1 MPQLWKTRLP
11 SVADFETLP
20 VPDQK
25 RKCRAAYTRFLRALL
40 DPASSVK
47 IRGPFVQHCTK
58 DMELTFDTFY
68 G

>member
-1 MPQLWKTRLP
+1 VPQLWKTRLP

-40 DPASSVK
+40 DPGSSVK

-58 DMELTFDTFY
+58 DMELTFATFY
-68 G
+68 S